1 MASEHYNDAD
11 PVNLGSASEIS
22 IRDLAEM
29 IARLT
34 GYFGEIRWDTSKPNG
49 QPRRKLDTSRA
60 KKLFGFEATTSFED
74 GLRET
79 IAWYESGRAA

>member
-1 MASEHYNDAD
+1 MLTRRCFPEL
-11 PVNLGSASEIS
+11 V
-22 IRDLAEM
+22 EM

-34 GYFGEIRWDTSKPNG
+34 GFEGEIVWDSNKPNG

-60 KKLFGFEATTSFED
+60 QERFGFEAQTRFEE

-79 IAWYESGRAA
+79 IRWYEQVRQA